1 MKALLLKDGYVLCK
15 QLKFLLLALIIFCV
29 MPGLSASAFSMI
41 YVIMLPITT
50 LSYDERSKWNQ
61 LSAMMPYTTRQIVV
75 SKYILGYIG
84 AGCVALL
91 SCISQ
96 ILFSRSPIE
105 DLVLSVLLMP
115 CIGAIILALLLPVM
129 IRLGTEKGRLAY
141 ILTVGLMAGVSA
153 GLQPGDL
160 PTLQVHP
167 MAVFPVLLAAAAV
180 INLLSIRLSVRFYEK
195 QKG

>member
-75 SKYILGYIG
+75 SKYLLGYIG
-84 AGCVALL
+84 AGAVALL

-96 ILFSRSPIE
+96 VIFTRGTAE
-105 DLVLSVLLMP
+105 DLVVTVLMMP
-115 CIGAIILALLLPVM
+115 CVGAIILSALLPVM

-141 ILTVGLMAGVSA
+141 ILTVGLLAGISA
-153 GLQPGDL
+153 GLEPGDL
-160 PTLQVHP
+160 PTLQMHP
-167 MAVFPVLLAAAAV
+167 MAVFPILLAITAV
-180 INLLSIRLSVRFYEK
+180 VNLLSIRLSIRFYEK
-195 QKG
+195 QKA

>member
-15 QLKFLLLALIIFCV
+15 QLKFLLLALLVFCF
-29 MPGLSASAFSMI
+29 MPGLSATAFSMI

-61 LSAMMPYTTRQIVV
+61 LAAMMPYTTRQIVV
-75 SKYILGYIG
+75 SKYVLGYIG
-84 AGCVALL
+84 AGVVAVL

-96 ILFSRSPIE
+96 VIFSRSAAE
-105 DLVLSVLLMP
+105 DLVLTVLMLP
-115 CIGAIILALLLPVM
+115 CVGAIILSVLLPVM

-141 ILTVGLMAGVSA
+141 ILTVGLLAGISA

-160 PTLQVHP
+160 PTLQMHP
-167 MAVFPVLLAAAAV
+167 MAVFPVLLAVTVAV
-180 INLLSIRLSVRFYEK
+180 NLLSIRLSIRFYEK
-195 QKG
+195 QKA

>member
-75 SKYILGYIG
+75 SKYLLGYIG
-84 AGCVALL
+84 AGAVALL

-96 ILFSRSPIE
+96 VIFTRGTAE
-105 DLVLSVLLMP
+105 DLVVTVLMLP
-115 CIGAIILALLLPVM
+115 CVGAIILSALLPVM

-141 ILTVGLMAGVSA
+141 ILTVGLLAGISA
-153 GLQPGDL
+153 GLEPGDL
-160 PTLQVHP
+160 PTLQMHP
-167 MAVFPVLLAAAAV
+167 MAVFPILLAITAV
-180 INLLSIRLSVRFYEK
+180 VNLLSICLSIRFYEK
-195 QKG
+195 QTA

>member
-75 SKYILGYIG
+75 SKYLLGYIG
-84 AGCVALL
+84 AGAVALL
-91 SCISQ
+91 SSISQ
-96 ILFSRSPIE
+96 VIFTRGTAE
-105 DLVLSVLLMP
+105 DLVVTVLMLP
-115 CIGAIILALLLPVM
+115 CVGAIILSVLLPVM

-141 ILTVGLMAGVSA
+141 ILTVGLLAGISA
-153 GLQPGDL
+153 GLEPGDL
-160 PTLQVHP
+160 PTLQMHP
-167 MAVFPVLLAAAAV
+167 MAVFPILLAITAV
-180 INLLSIRLSVRFYEK
+180 VNLLSIRLSIRFYEK
-195 QKG
+195 QKA

>member
-61 LSAMMPYTTRQIVV
+61 LSAMMPYTSRQIVV
-75 SKYILGYIG
+75 SKYLLGYIG
-84 AGCVALL
+84 AGAVALL

-96 ILFSRSPIE
+96 VIFNRGPAE
-105 DLVLSVLLMP
+105 DLVLTVLMLP
-115 CIGAIILALLLPVM
+115 CVGAIILSVLLPVM

-141 ILTVGLMAGVSA
+141 LLTVGLLAGLSA
-153 GLQPGDL
+153 GLEPGDL
-160 PTLQVHP
+160 PTLQMHP
-167 MAVFPVLLAAAAV
+167 MAVFPVLLAV
-180 INLLSIRLSVRFYEK
+180 TVVVNLLSIRLSIRFYEK
-195 QKG
+195 QKA

>member
-75 SKYILGYIG
+75 SKYLLGYIG
-84 AGCVALL
+84 AGAVALL

-96 ILFSRSPIE
+96 VIFTRGTAE
-105 DLVLSVLLMP
+105 DLVVAVLMMP
-115 CIGAIILALLLPVM
+115 CVGAIILSVLLPVM

-141 ILTVGLMAGVSA
+141 ILTVGLLAGISA
-153 GLQPGDL
+153 GLEPGDL
-160 PTLQVHP
+160 PTLQMHP
-167 MAVFPVLLAAAAV
+167 MAVFPILLAITAV
-180 INLLSIRLSVRFYEK
+180 VNLLSIRLSIRFYEK
-195 QKG
+195 QKA

>member
-61 LSAMMPYTTRQIVV
+61 LSAMMPYTTRQIAV
-75 SKYILGYIG
+75 SKYLLGYIG
-84 AGCVALL
+84 AGAVALL
-91 SCISQ
+91 SSISQ
-96 ILFSRSPIE
+96 VIFTRGTAE
-105 DLVLSVLLMP
+105 DLVVTVLMLP
-115 CIGAIILALLLPVM
+115 CVGAIILSVLLPVM

-141 ILTVGLMAGVSA
+141 ILTVGLLAGISA
-153 GLQPGDL
+153 GLEPGDL
-160 PTLQVHP
+160 PTLQMHP
-167 MAVFPVLLAAAAV
+167 MAVFPILLAVTVAV
-180 INLLSIRLSVRFYEK
+180 NLLSIRLSIRFYEK
-195 QKG
+195 QKA

>member
-75 SKYILGYIG
+75 SKYLLGYIG
-84 AGCVALL
+84 AGAVALL

-96 ILFSRSPIE
+96 VIFSRGTAE
-105 DLVLSVLLMP
+105 DLVVTILMLP
-115 CIGAIILALLLPVM
+115 CVGAIILSALLPVM

-141 ILTVGLMAGVSA
+141 ILTVGLLAGISA
-153 GLQPGDL
+153 GLEPGDL
-160 PTLQVHP
+160 PTLQMHP
-167 MAVFPVLLAAAAV
+167 MAVFPILLAITAV
-180 INLLSIRLSVRFYEK
+180 VNLLSIHLSIRFYEK
-195 QKG
+195 QKA

>member
-15 QLKFLLLALIIFCV
+15 QLKYLLLALMIFCV
-29 MPGLSASAFSMI
+29 MPGLSGSAFSMI

-61 LSAMMPYTTRQIVV
+61 LAAMMPYTTRQIVV

-91 SCISQ
+91 SRISQ

-141 ILTVGLMAGVSA
+141 ILTVGLLAGVSA

>member
-61 LSAMMPYTTRQIVV
+61 LSAMMPYTSRQIVV
-75 SKYILGYIG
+75 SKYLLGYIG
-84 AGCVALL
+84 AGAVALL

-96 ILFSRSPIE
+96 VIFNRGVTEDPVLTILM
-105 DLVLSVLLMP
+105 LP
-115 CIGAIILALLLPVM
+115 CVGAIILSVLLPVM

-141 ILTVGLMAGVSA
+141 LLTVGLLA
-153 GLQPGDL
+153 GLTAGLEPRDL
-160 PTLQVHP
+160 PALQMHP
-167 MAVFPVLLAAAAV
+167 MAVFPILLAITAV
-180 INLLSIRLSVRFYEK
+180 VNLLSIRLSIRFYEK
-195 QKG
+195 QKA

>member
-15 QLKFLLLALIIFCV
+15 QLKILLIALFIFCV

-61 LSAMMPYTTRQIVV
+61 LSAMMPYTSRQIVV
-75 SKYILGYIG
+75 SKYLLGYIG
-84 AGCVALL
+84 AGAVALL

-96 ILFSRSPIE
+96 VIFDRGRAE
-105 DLVLSVLLMP
+105 DLMLTVLMLP
-115 CIGAIILALLLPVM
+115 CVGAIILSALLPVM
-129 IRLGTEKGRLAY
+129 IRLGTEKGRMAY
-141 ILTVGLMAGVSA
+141 ILTVGLMAGISA

-160 PTLQVHP
+160 PRLQMHP
-167 MAVFPVLLAAAAV
+167 MAAFPVLLVVTVAV
-180 INLLSIRLSVRFYEK
+180 NLLSIRLSVRFYER
-195 QKG
+195 QKT

>member
-75 SKYILGYIG
+75 SKYLLGYIG
-84 AGCVALL
+84 AGAVALL

-96 ILFSRSPIE
+96 VIFSRGTAE
-105 DLVLSVLLMP
+105 DLVATVLMLP
-115 CIGAIILALLLPVM
+115 CVGAIILSVLLPVM

-141 ILTVGLMAGVSA
+141 ILTVGLLAGISA
-153 GLQPGDL
+153 GLEPGDL
-160 PTLQVHP
+160 PTLQMHP
-167 MAVFPVLLAAAAV
+167 MAVFPILLAITAV
-180 INLLSIRLSVRFYEK
+180 VNLLSIRLSIRFYEK
-195 QKG
+195 QKA

>member
-75 SKYILGYIG
+75 SKYLLGYIG
-84 AGCVALL
+84 AAAVALL

-96 ILFSRSPIE
+96 VIFTRGTAE
-105 DLVLSVLLMP
+105 DLVVTVLMLP
-115 CIGAIILALLLPVM
+115 CVGAIILSVLLPVM

-141 ILTVGLMAGVSA
+141 ILTVGLLAGISA
-153 GLQPGDL
+153 GLEPGDL
-160 PTLQVHP
+160 PTLQMHP
-167 MAVFPVLLAAAAV
+167 MAVFPILLAITAV
-180 INLLSIRLSVRFYEK
+180 VNLLSIRLSIRFYEK
-195 QKG
+195 QKA